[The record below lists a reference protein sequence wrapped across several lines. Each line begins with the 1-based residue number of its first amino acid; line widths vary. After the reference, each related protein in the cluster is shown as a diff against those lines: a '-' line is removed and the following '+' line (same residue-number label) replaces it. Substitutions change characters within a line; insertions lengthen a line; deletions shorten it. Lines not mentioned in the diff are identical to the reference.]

1 MNNKRKTVLIIDDE
15 EQFRGFLQDVLKER
29 GYRVLAAAG
38 VEQGIKAMAETV
50 VDLVITDMMMPDIRG
65 SELVA
70 HLRNNGSKVKILA
83 MTGHPAGD
91 AALAAAEAFSVDGVL
106 FKPFSAKDIVAMVH
120 GLLMHRKNETVP
132 AEHTVA

>member
-1 MNNKRKTVLIIDDE
+1 MSKSKKTVLIIDDE
-15 EQFRGFLQDVLKER
+15 EQFRGFLQDVLGER
-29 GYRVLAAAG
+29 GYRVITAAG
-38 VEQGIKAMAETV
+38 VEQGLDIMSGTA

-91 AALAAAEAFSVDGVL
+91 AALAASESYNVDAVMY
-106 FKPFSAKDIVAMVH
+106 KPFSAKEIVAVVQ
-120 GLLMHRKNETVP
+120 GLLLRDKDTIR
-132 AEHTVA
+132 AI